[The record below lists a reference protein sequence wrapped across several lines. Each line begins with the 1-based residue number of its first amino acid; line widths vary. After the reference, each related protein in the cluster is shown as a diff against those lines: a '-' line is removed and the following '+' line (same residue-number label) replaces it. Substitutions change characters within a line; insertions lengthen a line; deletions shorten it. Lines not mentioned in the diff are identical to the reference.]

1 MNFVEI
7 WLNDLVS
14 ERVNTKRPMENKKQR
29 RLAAIM
35 FTDIVGYSRIMQTD
49 EEKGYALRK
58 RHRKIFSEITEKYD
72 GELLQYFGDGTLSI
86 FPSAAAAV
94 ECAVEMQKDFQKE
107 PRVPLRIGIH
117 TGDITFT
124 EDDVYGHG
132 MNIAARIEPMCIP
145 GGIYISGK
153 VNEDIVNHRWL
164 KAQSLGHF
172 ELKNINDAIEVFAIT
187 NEGINAPEFEI
198 IQEEDSE
205 YITPPE
211 QPTIV
216 KKTGFKKRKRAALLA
231 LLLGVFGV
239 HRFYLGQRNLGMA
252 HFFSAIIGIIS
263 GVWFLIAIPAI
274 IGFIDSVTLF
284 SMAGPEFEEKYN
296 SIVTKTKQKEKPI
309 LSPSTKPKP
318 FKEEFLS
325 EIPEIDKAH
334 KALKIGDAEQAI
346 KLFSNLLSEE
356 PENKDLH
363 FSLAQSHSINQDT
376 KKGFYHLSKAVE
388 FGYKD
393 FKRIQNHY
401 TLAFLRSRKDFK
413 KFEQNG
419 YRLVKM
425 LPSPQEDLLDSERPL
440 LLKKLEKIEELG
452 ELLHRGEISEE
463 EFTAHKKS
471 LLDD

>member
-1 MNFVEI
+1 
-7 WLNDLVS
+7 
-14 ERVNTKRPMENKKQR
+14 MENKKQR

-49 EEKGYALRK
+49 EEKGFALRK
-58 RHRKIFSEITEKYD
+58 RHRKIFSEITQKYD

-107 PRVPLRIGIH
+107 PKVPLRIGIH

-124 EDDVYGHG
+124 QDDVYGHG
-132 MNIAARIEPMCIP
+132 MNIAARIEPICIP

-164 KAQSLGHF
+164 QAKSLGHF

-198 IQEEDSE
+198 IQEEDTE
-205 YITPPE
+205 YIAPE
-211 QPTIV
+211 EEKPVQSI
-216 KKTGFKKRKRAALLA
+216 TGFKNRKRAALLA
-231 LLLGVFGV
+231 FLLGIFGV

-274 IGFIDSVTLF
+274 IGFIDSVTLL
-284 SMAGPEFEEKYN
+284 SMAKPEFDAKYN
-296 SIVTKTKQKEKPI
+296 SIVEKAKQKKQPE
-309 LSPSTKPKP
+309 LAPSKKPKP
-318 FKEEFLS
+318 IKEEFLS
-325 EIPEIDKAH
+325 EIPTIDKAH
-334 KALKIGDAEQAI
+334 KALKIGDAEHAI
-346 KLFSNLLSEE
+346 KLYGELLAED

-363 FSLAQSHSINQDT
+363 FSLAQSYSINQDT

-388 FGYKD
+388 FG
-393 FKRIQNHY
+393 FKNFSRIKNHY

-425 LPSPQEDLLDSERPL
+425 LPSPQEDLLESERPL

-452 ELLHRGEISEE
+452 ELLHRGEISEA
-463 EFTAHKKS
+463 EFTAHKRN
-471 LLDD
+471 LLED